1 MTELDRVGASIAS
14 SDPEE
19 RRLGASLLVSVDPET
34 AAGSL
39 TLLLGDEDWR
49 VRKEAV
55 ASAAALA
62 PAPAVLRALV
72 DALQPSDNVGLRNA
86 AVEALAAFGVDAVD
100 ALAAAIPA
108 LDADGRKLAA
118 EALARCG
125 QSNAL
130 TVLQK
135 LIHDED
141 TNVCVAAVEAVAVL
155 GVTGAVEVVDVL
167 SSCLDSPEELV
178 RLAAL
183 AGLGELG
190 VALSWERLTRLPAV
204 GAFGHAVLAV
214 AGRTGDERAAAPLV
228 RALPRSRGGTLL
240 ERLRSLVELARSGPG
255 PRAALKS
262 AARELDLGTR
272 KRLLVLAQVSEDMD
286 TRALGL
292 LATGALAIDDA
303 AHGLLLALSDEVL
316 EGVAEEGL
324 DWLGS
329 PAVKPLLE
337 RAHNAEG
344 IERAACID
352 IAARLAEGADVAAVR
367 AEALAGLNDAAPE
380 VVRASFGALGVV
392 GDASCLDAVAARLV
406 EDGGGALRRAAE
418 SSLAVLAARFSPSA
432 RKLVQRVPPA
442 SPEAHAAAVVIR
454 VLGPPVR
461 GSLSEDVEFLVA
473 AQNSAAAQV
482 RRAALESLGAVGG
495 ELAVEPIALALTDEE
510 REVRLAAVRALGRLR
525 SADGDVLGL
534 ATLVQLSQ
542 SGSDEEMAVAA
553 VLALGE
559 TGDTRALP
567 ILRPLV
573 RSGDPKAAVA
583 AVEALGAFPEAR
595 RLDAMIDGLAHPAT
609 EVVKAALR
617 ALGEGQDGRALLH
630 LGAALDHEAWDVRR
644 LAADLLG
651 RYGNPAAGPL
661 RARLAVEDDA
671 LVREAI
677 GRALDLVVG
686 RRSFL
691 PARGSLRPR

>member
-1 MTELDRVGASIAS
+1 MTDLERVGASIAS
-14 SDPEE
+14 NDPEE
-19 RRLGASLLVSVDPET
+19 RRHGASLLVSVDPET

-39 TLLLGDEDWR
+39 SLLLGDDDWR

-86 AVEALAAFGVDAVD
+86 AVEALAAFGADAVE
-100 ALAAAIPA
+100 ALACAMPA

-125 QSNAL
+125 QTSAL
-130 TVLQK
+130 PVLQK
-135 LIHDED
+135 LIRDED

-183 AGLGELG
+183 EGLGELG
-190 VALSWERLTRLPAV
+190 VALSWERLTRLPAA
-204 GAFGHAVLAV
+204 GALGHAVLAA

-255 PRAALKS
+255 PREALKLS
-262 AARELDLGTR
+262 ARELDLGTR
-272 KRLLVLAQVSEDMD
+272 KRLLVLAQVSEDVD

-303 AHGLLLALSDEVL
+303 AHGLVLALSDEVL

-329 PAVKPLLE
+329 AAVKPLLE
-337 RAHNAEG
+337 QARNAAG
-344 IERAACID
+344 VERAACID
-352 IAARLAEGADVAAVR
+352 IAARLAEGDDVTMVR
-367 AEALAGLNDAAPE
+367 AEALAGLKDAAPE

-392 GDASCLDAVAARLV
+392 GDASCMDAVAARMV

-418 SSLAVLAARFSPSA
+418 SSLAVLAARFASSA
-432 RKLVQRVPPA
+432 RKLVQRVTPA

-461 GSLSEDVEFLVA
+461 GTFNDDVEFLVA
-473 AQNSAAAQV
+473 AQSSSAAHV
-482 RRAALESLGAVGG
+482 RRASLESLGAVGG

-510 REVRLAAVRALGRLR
+510 RDVRLTAVRALGRLR
-525 SADGDVLGL
+525 SPEGDVLGL
-534 ATLVQLSQ
+534 PPLVQLSQ
-542 SGSDEEMAVAA
+542 SASDEEMGVAA
-553 VLALGE
+553 LLALGE

-651 RYGNPAAGPL
+651 RYGKPAAGPL

-677 GRALDLVVG
+677 GRALDRVVG
-686 RRSFL
+686 RRSL
-691 PARGSLRPR
+691 SPSRGSLRPR